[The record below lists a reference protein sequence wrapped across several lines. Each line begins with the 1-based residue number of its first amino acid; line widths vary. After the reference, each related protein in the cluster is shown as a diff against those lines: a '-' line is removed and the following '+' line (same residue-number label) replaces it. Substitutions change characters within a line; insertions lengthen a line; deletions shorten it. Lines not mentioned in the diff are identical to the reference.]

1 MRKFSQIDWWI
12 VVPYLLLLGIGI
24 VMVYSAS
31 FYNIMM
37 AGGTTDF
44 YFIKQLIYAVMGLTI
59 CTLTFMMKAK
69 FFWSQRVISVLIFGT
84 IFALLLVLIIGI
96 IKPSTKVNGAA
107 AWINLGF
114 MNFQPLELAKV
125 SLVLYLALVLTNK
138 EDRLMDSSWSGI
150 YQEMKTPFIIV
161 IAIIGLVFIEP
172 DTGGA
177 LILFIITAI
186 ILATSTIP
194 GRITGS
200 LTVLIAAVLGSALTF
215 LLTVKPFGF
224 GKTYQYQRFLAMQH
238 PFKLERTSGAQ
249 LSNSYYAIS
258 NGGLFGAG
266 LGNSIQ
272 KRGYLP
278 EPQTDFILSIIS
290 EELGLIGVVLVLA
303 LLLIIIIRIIK
314 IGITSSENYVSLICY
329 GIATM
334 FLTQIVLNV
343 GGLLGLVPLT
353 GVTLPFIS
361 YGGSSMM
368 ILSLAL
374 GIVLNLDATEKFS
387 RK

>member
-37 AGGTTDF
+37 VGGTTDF

-125 SLVLYLALVLTNK
+125 SLVLYLAIVLTNK
-138 EDRLMDSSWSGI
+138 EERLMDSSWSGI

-258 NGGLFGAG
+258 NGGLFGVG

-368 ILSLAL
+368 ILSFAL